1 MWSSSNSLASSFLQ
15 KDMLEVC
22 GATCLLRASIELSLA
37 RGALVSLHKAS
48 LQRLL
53 LKTDGLQRLGT
64 MESDEALA
72 RRLQREEEV
81 ALAEGGVRR
90 CLS

>member
-1 MWSSSNSLASSFLQ
+1 
-15 KDMLEVC
+15 MLEVC

-64 MESDEALA
+64 MESDEAGFGPA
-72 RRLQREEEV
+72 
-81 ALAEGGVRR
+81 GGLSHR
-90 CLS
+90 CTTSRF